1 LVAKEVKN
9 IHDPT
14 IMKTKHPI
22 RTGPV
27 GNLNPFFAFFVMLLS
42 NLATFLSATRLD
54 VVYNTIQQVTS
65 NTTKSPNVQVTN
77 NEQHLLSHRHTIE

>member
-1 LVAKEVKN
+1 MQKKKNN

-22 RTGPV
+22 KTGPV

-77 NEQHLLSHRHTIE
+77 KEQHLFGQRHITE